1 MSDGGNNGID
11 VWRVT
16 RRAGA
21 APQPPHRAGPF
32 RNPDARI
39 ARMMSGWFLISRGG
53 LGPDLSWRL
62 RMLSVPGAEL
72 VLPVVAPQ
80 PVLSVGNKLG
90 SWLT

>member
-1 MSDGGNNGID
+1 
-11 VWRVT
+11 
-16 RRAGA
+16 
-21 APQPPHRAGPF
+21 
-32 RNPDARI
+32 
-39 ARMMSGWFLISRGG
+39 MMSGWFLISRGG